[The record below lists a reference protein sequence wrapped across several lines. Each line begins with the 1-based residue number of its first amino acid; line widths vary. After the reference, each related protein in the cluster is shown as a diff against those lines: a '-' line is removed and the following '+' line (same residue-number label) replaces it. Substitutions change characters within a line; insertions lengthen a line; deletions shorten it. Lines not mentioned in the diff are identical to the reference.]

1 MKYSVKRVSALM
13 ALLLAI
19 SLFAFADA
27 TAEGIAVTGAEEILT
42 TGTYSASGTRT
53 WANRVTI
60 TGDVTLIL
68 EGGANLTAAQGIEVL
83 SGNSLTIDGTGTLIA
98 NSDPY
103 HAAIGGSDGK
113 DAGAISPSMAAR

>member
-1 MKYSVKRVSALM
+1 MKHSVKRVSALM

-42 TGTYSASGTRT
+42 TGTYSASGTRM